1 MAVDSARVRSRHS
14 HLIALLRADEPESHA
29 CPIGANCL
37 GDHGCLTIS
46 LSVGTAIIEAMLSVD
61 EALERA
67 DRNMYE
73 AKQVAHRSDR
83 PGAFRRNETG
93 EVNECG
99 KAPRAA

>member
-37 GDHGCLTIS
+37 
-46 LSVGTAIIEAMLSVD
+46 GTAIIEAMLSVD